1 MEAVR
6 DVVKGAGHLLEAVDD
21 DDDDKEMKTELV
33 VSIQTS
39 GW

>member
-6 DVVKGAGHLLEAVDD
+6 DVVKDAGHLLEAADD

-39 GW
+39 RW